1 MCLAYPV
8 KVVEV
13 NKDEVVVDY
22 GGEFRKVMALDRV
35 GVGDFVIVQ
44 NGMIVEVV
52 DREAKE
58 FLKENGC

>member
-22 GGEFRKVMALDRV
+22 GGDFRRVMSLDKV
-35 GVGDFVIVQ
+35 GIGDFVIVQ
-44 NGMIVEVV
+44 NGMVVEVV
-52 DREAKE
+52 NREAKE